1 MFGIWRITPARRR
14 RLIRPTRAGLVKPH
28 GQVGFGACLEYAID
42 HHAVEMEVRIKPPK
56 RWTKATAPMRWGFL
70 ETLGKRRAVLHRREK
85 DVQGEVQDGGGG
97 LQGIA
102 QSLGHR
108 EHP

>member
-28 GQVGFGACLEYAID
+28 GQVDIGACLEYAID
-42 HHAVEMEVRIKPPK
+42 HHAMEMEVRIKPLK
-56 RWTKATAPMRWGFL
+56 RWMKATEPMRWACL
-70 ETLGKRRAVLHRREK
+70 ETLVRRRAVLHRREK
-85 DVQGEVQDGGGG
+85 EVQGEVLDGDVG

>member
-28 GQVGFGACLEYAID
+28 GQVDIGACLEYAID
-42 HHAVEMEVRIKPPK
+42 HHAMEMEVRIKPPK
-56 RWTKATAPMRWGFL
+56 RRIKATAPMRWACL

-85 DVQGEVQDGGGG
+85 EVQGEVQDGGSACRG
-97 LQGIA
+97 
-102 QSLGHR
+102 
-108 EHP
+108 

>member
-1 MFGIWRITPARRR
+1 MDAVEPF
-14 RLIRPTRAGLVKPH
+14 RADGTGLVKPH
-28 GQVGFGACLEYAID
+28 GQVDIGACLEYAID
-42 HHAVEMEVRIKPPK
+42 HHAMEMEVRIKPPK
-56 RWTKATAPMRWGFL
+56 QWMKATAPMRWACL

-85 DVQGEVQDGGGG
+85 EVQGEVQDGGGG